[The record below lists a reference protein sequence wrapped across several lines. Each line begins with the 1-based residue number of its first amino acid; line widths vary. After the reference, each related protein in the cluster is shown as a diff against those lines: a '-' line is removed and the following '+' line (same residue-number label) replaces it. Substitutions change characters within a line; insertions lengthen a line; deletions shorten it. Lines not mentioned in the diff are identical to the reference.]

1 MKVKPDLPRLVWLQA
16 PGHSDGV
23 ALCSRASLDEATEVS
38 LLALVGN
45 RYAIRDLQQ
54 VAILDR
60 STRKAWECGA
70 KGDGPDTRRDNSVT
84 LARYRYSYFT

>member
-1 MKVKPDLPRLVWLQA
+1 MHPPPPPIKGSRKNQIIQHYLDVGDSRYTGRPSTELFREAFKPDLPRLVWLQA

-45 RYAIRDLQQ
+45 PLCHPKI
-54 VAILDR
+54 
-60 STRKAWECGA
+60 
-70 KGDGPDTRRDNSVT
+70 
-84 LARYRYSYFT
+84 YRQ